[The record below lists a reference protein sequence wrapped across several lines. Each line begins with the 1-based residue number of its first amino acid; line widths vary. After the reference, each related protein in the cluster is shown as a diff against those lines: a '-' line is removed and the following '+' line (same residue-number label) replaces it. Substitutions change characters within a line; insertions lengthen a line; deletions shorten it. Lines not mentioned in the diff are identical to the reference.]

1 MVEFHQSRVL
11 PLKKQFRAVQYSLQR
26 RCDYVVFS
34 PGSTML
40 PNFTSIPKIENDPRI
55 MIAFVLQKDMIAQ
68 NTQSSMYLDL
78 SFIVNIEEE
87 DLNQLSFQI

>member
-1 MVEFHQSRVL
+1 
-11 PLKKQFRAVQYSLQR
+11 
-26 RCDYVVFS
+26 
-34 PGSTML
+34 ML

-87 DLNQLSFQI
+87 DLNQLSFQIQYVALRVAQRIGESLLAHVMGPIPAPRCTFG